1 MSRFFLRIS
10 VYLQVFVIGQDF
22 GAMVA
27 YKFVLE
33 YPERVLGVATLGVP
47 FMPPG
52 PFTSHKT
59 LPEGFY
65 ISRWNVC
72 SFIKPFI
79 SI

>member
-1 MSRFFLRIS
+1 M
-10 VYLQVFVIGQDF
+10 FVIGQDF

-33 YPERVLGVATLGVP
+33 HPERVLGVATLGVP

-52 PFTSHKT
+52 PFTSHNT

-65 ISRWNVC
+65 VIF
-72 SFIKPFI
+72 SFVTQTRNYALASVI
-79 SI
+79 